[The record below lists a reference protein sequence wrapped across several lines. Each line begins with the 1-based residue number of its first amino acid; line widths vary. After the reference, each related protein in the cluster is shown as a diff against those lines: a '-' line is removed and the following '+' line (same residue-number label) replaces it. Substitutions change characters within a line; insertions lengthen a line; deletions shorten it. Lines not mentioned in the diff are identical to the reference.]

1 MTGKEGAK
9 KRKVGYKKSTKNVM
23 PKKSKKTS
31 DDDEDYKDDDDD
43 YEDYKDDKVNARGRE
58 SAMKVVVESNE
69 YNDDNVDVDVPEVKS
84 NGGNDVAE
92 SAGQVIHRYV

>member
-9 KRKVGYKKSTKNVM
+9 KRKIGYKKSTKKVM

-43 YEDYKDDKVNARGRE
+43 DEDYEDDNVNARDRE
-58 SAMKVVVESNE
+58 SAMKVLVESN
-69 YNDDNVDVDVPEVKS
+69 EVKS

>member
-9 KRKVGYKKSTKNVM
+9 KRKIGYKKSTKKVM

-43 YEDYKDDKVNARGRE
+43 DEDYEDDNVNARDRE
-58 SAMKVVVESNE
+58 SAMKVLVESNE

>member
-9 KRKVGYKKSTKNVM
+9 KRKIGYKKSTKKVM

-43 YEDYKDDKVNARGRE
+43 DEDYKDDNVNARDRE
-58 SAMKVVVESNE
+58 SAMKVLVESNE
-69 YNDDNVDVDVPEVKS
+69 VKS
-84 NGGNDVAE
+84 NSGNDVAE

>member
-31 DDDEDYKDDDDD
+31 DDDEDYKDD
-43 YEDYKDDKVNARGRE
+43 KVNAPDPE
-58 SAMKVVVESNE
+58 SAMKVLVESNG
-69 YNDDNVDVDVPEVKS
+69 YNDDNVDVPEVKS
-84 NGGNDVAE
+84 NGGDDVAE